1 MSYNLFIGGLMK
13 SGTSLLRTLVQQNG
27 RYLGGPETHWFKPSF
42 VYHPD
47 DKLQNHVKIL
57 FNYFDL
63 QNDIESKA
71 LDLTCGV
78 SNKIL
83 LQELFNFLC
92 DKQGKQNWVEKTPD
106 NMYHIDYI
114 LNNFEDSRFIL
125 VHRDPFDVY
134 ASWKTNNKGSI
145 EVFSEALKN
154 YLVNHDKCLANHK
167 CSIVNYEDLI
177 NNTQKTMNDVMTF
190 LECETFDITSF
201 KGDHDFKTRIEKAT
215 GKKSPTAESLA
226 KPIFNSSIGKWKDVL
241 DENEERR
248 IWNVLNNV
256 S

>member
-1 MSYNLFIGGLMK
+1 MSYNVFIGGLMK
-13 SGTSLLRTLVQQNG
+13 SGTSLLRTLIQQNG
-27 RYLGGPETHWFKPSF
+27 NYLGGPETHWFKPSF
-42 VYHPD
+42 VYRSDGH
-47 DKLQNHVKIL
+47 LQNHVEIL

-63 QNDIESKA
+63 QNDIKA
-71 LDLTCGV
+71 KTLNLTSGV
-78 SNKIL
+78 ANKIL

-92 DKQGKQNWVEKTPD
+92 EKQGKQNWVEKTPD

-114 LNNFEDSRFIL
+114 LNNFKDSRFIL

-134 ASWKTNNKGSI
+134 ASWKTNSKGSI
-145 EVFSEALKN
+145 ETFSEALKN
-154 YLVNHDKCLANHK
+154 YLANHDKCLDNDK

-177 NNTQKTMNDVMTF
+177 NTTQNTMNEVMTF
-190 LECETFDITSF
+190 LECETFDVTSF
-201 KGDHDFKTRIEKAT
+201 KGDLDFKTRIEKAT

-241 DENEERR
+241 DKNEEHLIRN
-248 IWNVLNNV
+248 ILINV